1 MILIKDVLGK
11 ALKSVKLGEAAD
23 LAFLSSNWGRIVGEQ
38 LAAVSRPARI
48 VKKRLIIDV
57 RDGAFLEPMDYSRE
71 KIKRNIRAEAGTDV
85 IDDIKI
91 RLSENR

>member
-23 LAFLSSNWGRIVGEQ
+23 LAFLSANWGKIVGEQ
-38 LAAVSRPARI
+38 LAVVSKPSRI

-57 RDGAFLEPMDYSRE
+57 FDRAFLEPMDYSRE
-71 KIKRNIRAEAGTDV
+71 KIKRNIFTEAGTDM
-85 IDDIKI
+85 IGDIKI
-91 RLSENR
+91 RFSETR